1 MKQHKLDTLR
11 DKFQLDITEV
21 EPLVYKVNN
30 TRQEVSIPELQYEL
44 EECILIT
51 SDRIRTK
58 KKNGESILIA
68 YVYYII
74 LDYTRD
80 DLKYKYHEIA
90 RDSFKDAVIDSY
102 SKSKEELK
110 VDSIDTVVS
119 GDNTWD

>member
-11 DKFQLDITEV
+11 DKFQLDITQV

-30 TRQEVSIPELQYEL
+30 TRQEVSISELQYEL
-44 EECILIT
+44 EECVLIT
-51 SDRIRTK
+51 SDKIRTK
-58 KKNGESILIA
+58 KKNGESMLIA

-80 DLKYKYHEIA
+80 DLKYKYHKIA
-90 RDSFKDAVIDSY
+90 RANFKDVVIDSY
-102 SKSKEELK
+102 SKSKEDK
-110 VDSIDTVVS
+110 KQSSIDTVVN